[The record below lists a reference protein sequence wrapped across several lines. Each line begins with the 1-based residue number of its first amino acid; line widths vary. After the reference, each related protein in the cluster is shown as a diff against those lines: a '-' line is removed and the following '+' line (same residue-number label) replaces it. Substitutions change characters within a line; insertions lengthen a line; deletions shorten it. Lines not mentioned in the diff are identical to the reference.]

1 MADQVQGLDQ
11 WKAEGGNGASA
22 KAIAAHL
29 AGFGRQDGSY
39 PHDGAD
45 FARCERLLDCAPTL
59 RDRIGDMAEVNA
71 YWAALAPRWA
81 DIRESEDK
89 TTLIQSIVGP
99 IEEADPSH
107 VKLGNNCSMRIGAT
121 TFKGRDLYAQFR
133 SEGINFH
140 ELAKGAQILIRDQK
154 ASTSYVQRSLAI
166 GYNRAARLIE
176 ALEALGIVTS
186 ADHAGRREIVATEVP
201 ARLLELAAIHAEA
214 TTSTHM
220 RETEA
225 DKAVREEA
233 ENAAYRANAG
243 ELRQFVERFERLDEE
258 KKAIAEQQKEVMAE
272 AKGRGYDTKVLRK
285 LIALRKRDENDI
297 AEEEAVLTLYK
308 ECLGMG

>member
-1 MADQVQGLDQ
+1 MADQY
-11 WKAEGGNGASA
+11 E
-22 KAIAAHL
+22 
-29 AGFGRQDGSY
+29 
-39 PHDGAD
+39 
-45 FARCERLLDCAPTL
+45 
-59 RDRIGDMAEVNA
+59 
-71 YWAALAPRWA
+71 AL
-81 DIRESEDK
+81 
-89 TTLIQSIVGP
+89 
-99 IEEADPSH
+99 
-107 VKLGNNCSMRIGAT
+107 
-121 TFKGRDLYAQFR
+121 R

-140 ELAKGAQILIRDQK
+140 ELAKAAQILIHDRK
-154 ASTSYVQRSLAI
+154 ASTSFLQRSLAI

-186 ADHAGRREIVATEVP
+186 ADHVGRREIVATEVP
-201 ARLLELAAIHAEA
+201 ARLLELAATHAEA